1 MLLNHNRHPIVLKT
15 ENSQLLCFPSGV
27 YFNKVYGTA
36 DGGIPTEP
44 TRSLLNI
51 SKYML
56 HVTEFALNLQIPK
69 SIMHRCLTPNFA
81 QI

>member
-1 MLLNHNRHPIVLKT
+1 MLLNHNRHNLVLKR

-27 YFNKVYGTA
+27 CLHKVYGTTN
-36 DGGIPTEP
+36 GGTPTEP

-51 SKYML
+51 SRYML
-56 HVTEFALNLQIPK
+56 NVTAFALNLQIPN
-69 SIMHRCLTPNFA
+69 SIMHKCPIAIA